1 MFNDI
6 ALQDNLH
13 LHSAMLRGR
22 INKLSQTPS
31 NTIEQCYQLKK
42 FLERLKRNNRHLS
55 RECNKILIIVCADI
69 YYYQRKTMILKENK
83 CI

>member
-1 MFNDI
+1 MSPFDI
-6 ALQDNLH
+6 T
-13 LHSAMLRGR
+13 
-22 INKLSQTPS
+22 KLKIAEPRKAVSYYEATPP